1 MDGSQ
6 VAAAVV
12 VPLNSSLMADD
23 DKASVYL
30 GRVGVWTVD
39 VDLFDVAAVHD
50 VAARFFLAE
59 TIVPPHSPR

>member
-1 MDGSQ
+1 
-6 VAAAVV
+6 
-12 VPLNSSLMADD
+12 
-23 DKASVYL
+23 VYL

-59 TIVPPHSPR
+59 TIVPPHSR

>member
-1 MDGSQ
+1 M
-6 VAAAVV
+6 
-12 VPLNSSLMADD
+12 
-23 DKASVYL
+23 YL

-59 TIVPPHSPR
+59 TIVPHHSR